1 MCHGFGNLD
10 FRFTL
15 FLKALARQ
23 SPTDHNS
30 LFLPHKNETEHDFDF
45 SLLTMAKKKSTAQI
59 KRMAQRAALR
69 GEEYSYVAPVNST
82 EETGNEN
89 PSSSNEE
96 HSVDPETARLFVV
109 ASKLHKEL
117 QTIQDDKTLKSK
129 DRRTAVRKAESI
141 AADEAGMPS
150 AEWRDWYDTNFKP
163 TSSAT
168 SEKKAEVSEEL
179 PDTTSTNDAEINK
192 REAIAKKL
200 ETELQVIQDDK
211 EMKAKERRSAVR
223 KAEAIATEES
233 GMAVTEL
240 REWYQNHLK
249 SKPAVKGKD
258 KKVKANS
265 KDEQKHN
272 PYIAFFGQL
281 SFTTT
286 QKGLFE
292 HIQTK
297 LKDDFKVAEN
307 MVKIRILTDPKTK
320 KSRGMAFVEVDDPE
334 LLYGLLKLHQTFLDG
349 RRLNVERSAGGSKN
363 SDTRK
368 SKITQYR
375 KDQEKY
381 FEEVVDK
388 MLAEYKKTGELR
400 EDELDAGVI
409 ALCKRHSAQIVEAAL
424 AKYIEGSGRDMD
436 NPSAYL
442 TFLIGKFATEG
453 IFEPRDGKEDKNKK
467 NSSTNN
473 NRLENRRPSEK
484 RKQPATAAF
493 SKRLKT

>member
-1 MCHGFGNLD
+1 
-10 FRFTL
+10 
-15 FLKALARQ
+15 
-23 SPTDHNS
+23 
-30 LFLPHKNETEHDFDF
+30 
-45 SLLTMAKKKSTAQI
+45 MAKKKSSAQI
-59 KRMAQRAALR
+59 KRMAQRAASR
-69 GEEYSYVAPVNST
+69 GEEYSYVAPLKST
-82 EETGNEN
+82 EIVNEN
-89 PSSSNEE
+89 LSSNEE
-96 HSVDPETARLFVV
+96 PSVDPETARLLVV

-141 AADEAGMPS
+141 TADEAGMPS
-150 AEWRDWYDTNFKP
+150 TEWREWYDKNFKP

-168 SEKKAEVSEEL
+168 ADKNENVVQES
-179 PDTTSTNDAEINK
+179 PDNTSTNDAEITK

-200 ETELQVIQDDK
+200 ERELQVIQDDK

-223 KAEAIATEES
+223 KAEAIATEEA
-233 GMAVTEL
+233 GIAVTEL

-249 SKPAVKGKD
+249 SKPADKGKE
-258 KKVKANS
+258 KKIKSKS
-265 KDEQKHN
+265 KDEPKHN

-281 SFTTT
+281 SFDTT

-297 LKDDFKVAEN
+297 LKDDFKVAEK

-381 FEEVVDK
+381 FEEGVDK
-388 MLAEYKKTGELR
+388 MFAEYKKTGELR

-453 IFEPRDGKEDKNKK
+453 IFEPRDGKEDR
-467 NSSTNN
+467 NN
-473 NRLENRRPSEK
+473 NNKLENRRPSEK

-493 SKRLKT
+493 SKRLKS